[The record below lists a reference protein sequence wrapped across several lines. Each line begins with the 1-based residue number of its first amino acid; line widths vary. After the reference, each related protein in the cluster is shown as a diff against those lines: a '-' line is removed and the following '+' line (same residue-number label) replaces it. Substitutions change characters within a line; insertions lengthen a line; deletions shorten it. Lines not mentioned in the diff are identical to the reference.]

1 MTDLFADK
9 AADYDDRP
17 VPQQIS
23 AGVFAAIQQNVA
35 LSPELSVLD
44 FGAGTGLVS
53 VRLAPLVK
61 HILAVDVS
69 AAMLDKLTSKPG
81 LADKVTA
88 VCQDITKRPLDR
100 QFELVVSA
108 MAMHHVDDTSGLLN
122 ALFNHVTPGGQV
134 ALADLDKEDGHFHPP
149 GIHGVHHSGFERP
162 ALAEMAERAG
172 FTDVAFVTA
181 CEIDRD
187 GRPYPI
193 FLMTATR
200 P

>member
-1 MTDLFADK
+1 LF
-9 AADYDDRP
+9 R
-17 VPQQIS
+17 S
-23 AGVFAAIQQNVA
+23 
-35 LSPELSVLD
+35 
-44 FGAGTGLVS
+44 GTGLVS

-88 VCQDITKRPLDR
+88 VCQDITKQPLDT
-100 QFELVVSA
+100 QVDLVVSA
-108 MAMHHVDDTSGLLN
+108 MAMHHVDDTAGLLG
-122 ALFNHVTPGGQV
+122 ALFKHVVPGGQV
-134 ALADLDKEDGHFHPP
+134 ALADLDREDGHFHPP
-149 GIHGVHHSGFERP
+149 GIHGVHHSGFKRD
-162 ALAEMAERAG
+162 ALAAIAELVG

-193 FLMTATR
+193 FLMTARR